1 MNYHQDKLLLCAIDM
16 VILVVF
22 LLPSNSFCYPC
33 VRQYP
38 VHWKYQKKKRECPCP
53 SRNFLSLVALEFNI
67 KLNKH
72 HMTSVLNK
80 YKVKLSQY
88 HVIVV

>member
-38 VHWKYQKKKRECPCP
+38 VHWKYQKKG
-53 SRNFLSLVALEFNI
+53 
-67 KLNKH
+67 
-72 HMTSVLNK
+72 SVLALQGTS
-80 YKVKLSQY
+80 YP
-88 HVIVV
+88 